1 MPRVIALP
9 WKTRAKPID
18 HDKIRPFAE
27 KALEQARRD
36 NPGAHIYLH
45 LSPGTPAMHA
55 VWLVLGS
62 TGFVEGPLTM
72 IQTVREDQRSDK
84 SPIFAVPFEVDT
96 WLRRFRAASPR
107 ASSGD
112 DDGKLWEP
120 GAFSEGG
127 RMRATLQQLRAWA
140 DLPAPVLLLGER
152 GTGKST
158 LANFLRAIGP
168 FQRGK
173 KSEGQGWPSVVC
185 GQFRGDPQMAR
196 SEIFGHRKGAFTG
209 ADRDR
214 PGLLEDADGDSL
226 FLDEIADLDRDVQRL
241 LMAALEG
248 RGFHRLGDETRR
260 SSSFRLICA
269 TNRSLSEL
277 AGGLL
282 DPDFFD
288 RVAVFTLKVP
298 PLRECGPDLSLFWR
312 KVLVRTAARSGLAV
326 DIEQAL
332 SNEILLA
339 GLRKHPLPG
348 NLRDLERVAW
358 HLVAQLHAGMTLST
372 AIVEALRALEI
383 VRAQETLLPE
393 VEALQS
399 GLPLEQPLSQYL
411 SQLRERWI

>member
-1 MPRVIALP
+1 MKSIPAPEGAAVLVSWVSVNAGPAPLLAALGPDSPLHGRILALYLCWRDAPGSDERAAVERSKEALDGPEMPRVIALP

-209 ADRDR
+209 
-214 PGLLEDADGDSL
+214 
-226 FLDEIADLDRDVQRL
+226 
-241 LMAALEG
+241 
-248 RGFHRLGDETRR
+248 
-260 SSSFRLICA
+260 
-269 TNRSLSEL
+269 
-277 AGGLL
+277 
-282 DPDFFD
+282 
-288 RVAVFTLKVP
+288 
-298 PLRECGPDLSLFWR
+298 
-312 KVLVRTAARSGLAV
+312 
-326 DIEQAL
+326 
-332 SNEILLA
+332 
-339 GLRKHPLPG
+339 
-348 NLRDLERVAW
+348 
-358 HLVAQLHAGMTLST
+358 
-372 AIVEALRALEI
+372 
-383 VRAQETLLPE
+383 
-393 VEALQS
+393 
-399 GLPLEQPLSQYL
+399 
-411 SQLRERWI
+411 